1 MNKPVAKPAKAKA
14 QISAGAFGALRAASG
29 DDTSGE
35 AVRIL
40 LSNID
45 EDPNQPRK
53 HFDADEL
60 QSLADTIKEHG
71 IIQAIVVRPPV
82 DGRYILVAG
91 ARRWRASKLAGVAD
105 IPAIIRKV
113 QNDDFAAQVIENQQR
128 SNLTNSELADAVER
142 FAGEGRTNK
151 QIGAICNLKDYQ
163 VAAFRRAGDFPA
175 ELRARL
181 DTSDMRALYD
191 LYRQWVKT
199 PDEVIAALPDVAE
212 PLTVTDV
219 RRIIGTITGK
229 VEGFAAYQPKDAA
242 PAVEAQTPAP
252 APAPAPIAPGA
263 AAASAPAPSVAPAP
277 TKQDEGQSSFL
288 SPAPQTGKGGDTA
301 LHSASPA
308 PAPVTPPAAAPA
320 ASQQRA
326 EPQKPVAPAPVA
338 PVFIVRVADGT
349 EGRLIVDAKAE
360 TEGFA
365 LVAFPIQ
372 TEEVDPAELTFVR
385 IE

>member
-1 MNKPVAKPAKAKA
+1 MNKPVQKPTKAKA
-14 QISAGAFGALRAASG
+14 QISAGAFGALRAATG

-35 AVRIL
+35 AIRIL

-71 IIQAIVVRPPV
+71 VVQAIVVRPPV
-82 DGRYILVAG
+82 DGRYTLVAG
-91 ARRWRASKLAGVAD
+91 ARRWRASKLAGAAD
-105 IPAIIRKV
+105 IPAIIRKIE
-113 QNDDFAAQVIENQQR
+113 NDDFAAQVIENQQR

-142 FAGEGRTNK
+142 FAGEGRTTK
-151 QIGAICNLKDYQ
+151 QIGAICNLKEYQ
-163 VAAFRRAGDFPA
+163 VAAFRKAGEFPS

-199 PDEVIAALPDVAE
+199 PDAVIAALPDVSE

-219 RRIIGTITGK
+219 RRIVGTITGK
-229 VEGFAAYQPKDAA
+229 VEGFAAYQGKSAA
-242 PAVEAQTPAP
+242 LAAEPQTPAP
-252 APAPAPIAPGA
+252 APIASETDTNPAPIIPP
-263 AAASAPAPSVAPAP
+263 APA
-277 TKQDEGQSSFL
+277 KQDEGQSSFL
-288 SPAPQTGKGGDTA
+288 SPAPEKAKDSEPA

-308 PAPVTPPAAAPA
+308 PAPASSPAAAPA
-320 ASQQRA
+320 ARQPVA
-326 EPQKPVAPAPVA
+326 EPQKPASPEPVAVA
-338 PVFIVRVADGT
+338 PVFIVSVADGT
-349 EGRLIVDAKAE
+349 EGRLIVDQKAE
-360 TEGFA
+360 TPGWA
-365 LVAFPIQ
+365 LVAFAIQ
-372 TEEVDPAELTFVR
+372 TEEVDPAEITFVR

>member
-1 MNKPVAKPAKAKA
+1 MNKPVTKPTKAKA

-35 AVRIL
+35 AIRIL

-71 IIQAIVVRPPV
+71 VVQAIVVRPPV
-82 DGRYILVAG
+82 NGRYTLVAG

-105 IPAIIRKV
+105 IPAIIRKIE
-113 QNDDFAAQVIENQQR
+113 NDDFAAQVIENQQR

-142 FAGEGRTNK
+142 FAGEGRTTK

-163 VAAFRRAGDFPA
+163 VAAFRKAGEFPS

-181 DTSDMRALYD
+181 DTSDMRGLYD

-199 PDEVIAALPDVAE
+199 PDAVIAALPDVSE

-219 RRIIGTITGK
+219 RRIVGTITGK
-229 VEGFAAYQPKDAA
+229 VEGFAAYQGKGAA
-242 PAVEAQTPAP
+242 PAAEPQTPAP
-252 APAPAPIAPGA
+252 APIATETDTNPAPANPP
-263 AAASAPAPSVAPAP
+263 APA
-277 TKQDEGQSSFL
+277 TEDEGQTSFL
-288 SPAPQTGKGGDTA
+288 SPPPGKGQGQRTA
-301 LHSASPA
+301 LAQCKPCPRARVVVSSSPSYA
-308 PAPVTPPAAAPA
+308 
-320 ASQQRA
+320 
-326 EPQKPVAPAPVA
+326 
-338 PVFIVRVADGT
+338 
-349 EGRLIVDAKAE
+349 
-360 TEGFA
+360 
-365 LVAFPIQ
+365 
-372 TEEVDPAELTFVR
+372 
-385 IE
+385 

>member
-29 DDTSGE
+29 EDTSGE

-252 APAPAPIAPGA
+252 APIAPEAQTAPVPAPA
-263 AAASAPAPSVAPAP
+263 SSVAPASE
-277 TKQDEGQSSFL
+277 KQDEGQSSFL
-288 SPAPQTGKGGDTA
+288 SPAPQTAKDGDTA

-320 ASQQRA
+320 A
-326 EPQKPVAPAPVA
+326 PQPVAEQRKPTTPAPIAVA
-338 PVFIVRVADGT
+338 PVFIVSVAGT
-349 EGRLIVDAKAE
+349 EGRLIVDKKAE
-360 TEGFA
+360 TDGFA

-372 TEEVDPAELTFVR
+372 TEEVDPADMTFVR